1 MQSNGISIII
11 PTLNEAHGIGIL
23 LEYLNSI
30 INPEIVSEILVVD
43 GGSSDNTLEIASNF
57 NVTALESEKGRAKQM
72 NFGAQRAQGT
82 TLYFLHADTFP
93 PVGFDRSIIEAQE
106 NGFQAGCFRM
116 KFDTKNPILKF
127 FAYLSKINHILCRGG
142 DQSLFIT
149 KETFRELGGF
159 NERYLIYE
167 DTEFITRLYRQF
179 SFTILSEQVIT
190 SARKY
195 RDKGWWRVQF
205 HFGVIHLKNLL
216 GSEPTELYEY
226 YEKKFLS

>member
-57 NVTALESEKGRAKQM
+57 KVTVLESEKGRAKQM